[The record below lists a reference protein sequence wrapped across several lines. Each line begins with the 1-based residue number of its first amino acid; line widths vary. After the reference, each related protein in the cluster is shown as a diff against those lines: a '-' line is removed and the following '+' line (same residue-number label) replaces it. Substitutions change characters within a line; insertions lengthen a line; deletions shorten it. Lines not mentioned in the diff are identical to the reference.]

1 MMRIFLLATLFA
13 ISLFSCALCG
23 GSASL
28 VSVSS
33 NTVMTDSTI
42 QKIEISWKFDEQ
54 LSKLIIALYDK
65 NKNQKFDVNEINDMF
80 TVLSKSENPK
90 FMLIVGMNNVS
101 NQNFKVE
108 KFNAYIKDKRVVYT
122 FDVIL
127 GYPLKNKNKFFYYFT
142 DTAGSLV
149 FVNSPDTIKTTGGN
163 NYAISKDIGFR
174 VAQDTMSVINIV
186 NISINK

>member
-33 NTVMTDSTI
+33 NTVISDSTI

-54 LSKLIIALYDK
+54 LSKLIISLYDK
-65 NKNQKFDVNEINDMF
+65 NKNQKFDTNEIADMF
-80 TVLSKSENPK
+80 AILSRSENPK
-90 FMLIVGMNNVS
+90 FMLMIGTNNIS
-101 NQNFKVE
+101 KPDFRVE

-127 GYPLKNKNKFFYYFT
+127 NYPLKNKNKFFYYFV
-142 DTAGSLV
+142 DSAGSLA
-149 FVNSPDTIKTTGGN
+149 FANSLDSVKTTGGN
-163 NYAISKDIGFR
+163 NYRISKDIGFR
-174 VAQDTMSVINIV
+174 VIQDTMSVINLVTIE
-186 NISINK
+186 INK